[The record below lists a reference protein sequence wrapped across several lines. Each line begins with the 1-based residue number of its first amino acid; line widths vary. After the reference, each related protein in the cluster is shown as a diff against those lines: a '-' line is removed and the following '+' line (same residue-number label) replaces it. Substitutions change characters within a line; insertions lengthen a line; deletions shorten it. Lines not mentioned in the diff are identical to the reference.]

1 MQVLLSPSNNDPNQ
15 LRRIY
20 ARALREATEI
30 YIASAYLT
38 DWAEDQAV
46 GKLCKQIVFVVGTDF
61 GLSRKAAMRSV
72 LHWMPKRGSC
82 TFLAVPSM
90 AGGGFHP
97 KIVAWRTK
105 GGRCYTLTGSSNL
118 SKAAFSGNCEANIFS
133 EITDKQFRHIEEWLE
148 PLIAKAVPITEDWI
162 DNHYKEAPV
171 KASGGAAHS
180 LAPPVKL
187 VLPEGPTYAQ
197 AVRERRKQQGTFKEI
212 KRQISTDVRRCA
224 EGKMGDSE
232 CWRCFWEIWSGH
244 ESRFQGSGIQF
255 SGKSAKWRQACR
267 ALVAILQADRRL
279 GPQHALDAVVSREID
294 RLAQLRNPARGAWL
308 SEMLC
313 HYFPDLYPIR
323 NSPVTKWLGSNKWR
337 GRRGSSE
344 GQRYVELAKQLR
356 YAVLNRPAGARNLA
370 ELDYAI
376 WLWVQNRGL

>member
-1 MQVLLSPSNNDPNQ
+1 MQVLLSPSDSEPNQ

-38 DWAEDQAV
+38 DWVEDQAV
-46 GKLCKQIVFVVGTDF
+46 GKSCKQIVFVVGTDF
-61 GLSRKAAMRSV
+61 GLSRKAAMRRV
-72 LHWMPKRGSC
+72 LQWMPKRGSC
-82 TFLAVPSM
+82 VFLAVPSM

-118 SKAAFSGNCEANIFS
+118 SKAAFSGNYEANIFS
-133 EITDKQFRHIEEWLE
+133 EIAAKQFSRIEQWLE
-148 PLIAKAVPITEDWI
+148 PLIAKSVPVTEDWI
-162 DNHYKEAPV
+162 ENHYKEASV
-171 KASGGAAHS
+171 HF
-180 LAPPVKL
+180 LPPRVKL
-187 VLPEGPTYAQ
+187 ALPQGPTYVQ
-197 AVRERRKQQGTFKEI
+197 AVRERRKQQGTFKDI
-212 KRQISTDVRRCA
+212 KGQISTDLRRCA
-224 EGKMGDSE
+224 DGKMSDSE
-232 CWRCFWEIWSGH
+232 FWKSFWEIWSGH

-267 ALVAILQADRRL
+267 ALVTILEAARSRS
-279 GPQHALDAVVSREID
+279 PQHALDAVVSREID

-323 NSPVTKWLGSNKWR
+323 NSPVTKWLTSNKWR
-337 GRRGSSE
+337 GRRGASE

-356 YAVLNRPAGARNLA
+356 YAVITRPAGARNLA
-370 ELDYAI
+370 ELDHAI
-376 WLWVQNRGL
+376 WLWVHNRGL